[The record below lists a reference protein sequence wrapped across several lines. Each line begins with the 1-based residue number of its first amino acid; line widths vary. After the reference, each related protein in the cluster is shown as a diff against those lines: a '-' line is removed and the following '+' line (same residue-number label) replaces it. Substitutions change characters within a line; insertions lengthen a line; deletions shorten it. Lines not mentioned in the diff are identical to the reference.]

1 MNIPN
6 INFGCLFISITSM
19 YLCFKVWE
27 AREAPVEAYMCDLW
41 ALETEGSSTSTSGLQ
56 ATSPS
61 LLLITLHSKKR
72 AG

>member
-6 INFGCLFISITSM
+6 VNFGCLFISITSM

-41 ALETEGSSTSTSGLQ
+41 AFRDGGIVYLYLGPSGHK
-56 ATSPS
+56 S
-61 LLLITLHSKKR
+61 
-72 AG
+72 